1 MPYEIKKVAGGFKVA
16 KKQPGRKKYF
26 SGDPLTR
33 EKAVA
38 QMRAIILSEQR
49 RK

>member
-16 KKQPGRKKYF
+16 KKQPGRNKYF

-33 EKAVA
+33 ERAVA

>member
-1 MPYEIKKVAGGFKVA
+1 MPYEIKKVTGGFKVT
-16 KKQPGRKKYF
+16 KKEPGRKKYF
-26 SGDPLTR
+26 SHDPLTR

>member
-1 MPYEIKKVAGGFKVA
+1 MPYEIKKVSGGFKVA

-33 EKAVA
+33 DKAVA

>member
-16 KKQPGRKKYF
+16 KKQPGREKYF

-33 EKAVA
+33 ERAVA